1 MVETPE
7 ARRVGA
13 SSSYL
18 PPMELKLER
27 PLAVFDLETTG
38 VRIGSDR
45 IAQIGVVKLM
55 PDGRRLPWQTL
66 VRPGIPIPP
75 EATAVHGISDADVA
89 DAPSPEAIAGELL
102 ELLAG
107 CDLSGFNVLR
117 FDLPFLAEELHRVGV
132 HWDTTRLR
140 VVDVQRIF
148 HKMEPRDLSA
158 ALRFYCGKE
167 HGGAHDALADVEAT
181 ADVLLAQVNAGA
193 DLPGDVDGLGEFS
206 GDRLRAPDAA
216 GKLQYDEQGQV
227 CPGLRQI
234 PRLEPGTNRAK
245 RPRLPAMAHDQGRA
259 PRQHPER
266 DAQRPGRYRGMKLLC
281 IGRNYGDRAVNLATP
296 FPRSRSSS

>member
-1 MVETPE
+1 
-7 ARRVGA
+7 
-13 SSSYL
+13 
-18 PPMELKLER
+18 MELKLER

-45 IAQIGVVKLM
+45 IVQIGVVKLM

-89 DAPSPEAIAGELL
+89 DAPPLESIAGELL

-181 ADVLLAQVNAGA
+181 ADVLLAQVQRYA

-227 CPGLRQI
+227 CLAFG
-234 PRLEPGTNRAK
+234 K
-245 RPRLPAMAHDQGRA
+245 
-259 PRQHPER
+259 
-266 DAQRPGRYRGMKLLC
+266 YRGWSLEQ
-281 IGRNYGDRAVNLATP
+281 IGRNDPGYLQWLMTKAELPGSTLSVMRNALADIEA
-296 FPRSRSSS
+296 